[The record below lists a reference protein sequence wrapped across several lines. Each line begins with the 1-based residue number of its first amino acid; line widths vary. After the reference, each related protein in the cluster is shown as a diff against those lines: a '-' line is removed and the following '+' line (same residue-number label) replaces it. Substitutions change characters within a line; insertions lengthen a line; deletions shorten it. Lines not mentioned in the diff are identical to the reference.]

1 LVKET
6 VRKPVDWETGP
17 LIDPRSDRA
26 FECFQTFNAGAV
38 LIGDTVHFLYRAIGS
53 DLISR
58 FGYANSS
65 DGINLD
71 ERMDEPICQYNL
83 VRPSFHSYA
92 SGGSL
97 GGIEDPRI
105 VKIGD
110 TAHVTYTVCDDNGLG
125 VGMTSIKVDDFLD
138 KNWDRARIRVISPRG
153 ETHKNWVLFPEK
165 INGRYALLHS
175 ISPRILIDYLDDVE
189 FEGEGL
195 IRSHHNGVLNGGW
208 NGGWESWIR
217 GIGPPP
223 IRTDYGW
230 LVFYHAI
237 PKDSFGGYCIGAMLL
252 DLDNPTTILHRA
264 RAPIVTPWDIVDG
277 VKPNVVYTCGAV
289 VKDDKLLLYY
299 GVNDTRVRVAHT
311 NLNEFLKSL
320 ATEN

>member
-1 LVKET
+1 M
-6 VRKPVDWETGP
+6 
-17 LIDPRSDRA
+17 
-26 FECFQTFNAGAV
+26 
-38 LIGDTVHFLYRAIGS
+38 IGDKVHFLYRAIGS

-58 FGYANSS
+58 FGYANSR

-71 ERMDEPICQYNL
+71 ERMDEPVYQYNSM
-83 VRPSFHSYA
+83 RPSFNSCA

-110 TAHVTYTVCDDNGLG
+110 TVHVTYTVCDDDGLG
-125 VGMTSIKVDDFLD
+125 VGISSIKVDDFLD
-138 KNWDRARIRVISPRG
+138 KDWDRARIRVISPLG

-165 INGRYALLHS
+165 INGRYAILHS
-175 ISPRILIDYLDDVE
+175 ISPKILIDYLDDVE

-195 IRSHHNGVLNGGW
+195 IGSHHSGVLKGGW

-230 LVFYHAI
+230 LVFYHAL
-237 PKDSFGGYCIGAMLL
+237 PKHISGGYCIGTMLL
-252 DLDNPTTILHRA
+252 DLDDPTTILHRA
-264 RAPIVTPWDIVDG
+264 RAPILTPWDNVEG
-277 VKPNVVYTCGAV
+277 VKPNVVYACGAV
-289 VKDDKLLLYY
+289 VKGDEVLVYY
-299 GVNDTRVRVAHT
+299 GANDTTVRVAHT
-311 NLNEFLKSL
+311 NLDGFLNGL
-320 ATEN
+320 MTQN